1 MLLWTYYFTHIFQ
14 LFYEH
19 FLQCEYLAAFVRCN
33 FPTLFEIAV
42 KGPDDRI
49 GIFNGQRSITKSE
62 NSSLAKISQQIS
74 IHKHCR
80 LKSIL
85 MNSIERGLIH
95 SRCSTGKLNK
105 LNLKIV
111 SYKLTVVIRT
121 AERSIIATEEKCR
134 QFNWCFR
141 YNMVI
146 IIQDATFYLKCL

>member
-1 MLLWTYYFTHIFQ
+1 
-14 LFYEH
+14 
-19 FLQCEYLAAFVRCN
+19 
-33 FPTLFEIAV
+33 
-42 KGPDDRI
+42 
-49 GIFNGQRSITKSE
+49 
-62 NSSLAKISQQIS
+62 
-74 IHKHCR
+74 
-80 LKSIL
+80 

-146 IIQDATFYLKCL
+146 IIQDATFYLKCLWDRILSFSARKAVLTFTIARCFFANSMEESAAFSVWNKPTGVRKYPPFCTRPKHICDVTGCVCTKSLQDSCCF